1 MSDISFAAEGVYLEM
16 NYLECGSNDQGSS
29 RWSVKLTLSHFTGC
43 FTYEATD
50 IWFEASMWDLFV
62 ADLSSPQAQTLK
74 FFDMS
79 EYFIFSIERTATC
92 FEIEIQAYEPQNSNR
107 LMRLGVQLKSDLDGT
122 FVSKLGDAFMEFPKF
137 W

>member
-1 MSDISFAAEGVYLEM
+1 MSDISFAAEGVSLEM
-16 NYLECGSNDQGSS
+16 NYLECDSNDQGSS

-62 ADLSSPQAQTLK
+62 AGLSSSRAQNLK

-79 EYFIFSIERTATC
+79 QYFIFSIERTATC
-92 FEIEIQAYEPQNSNR
+92 FEIEIQAYEPLNSNG
-107 LMRLGVQLKSDLDGT
+107 LMRLGAQLKSGLDGT
-122 FVSKLGDAFMEFPKF
+122 FVSKLGDAFMEFPRF

>member
-74 FFDMS
+74 FVDMS